1 MKSRNHSRGRLCHN
15 KKKAVRRFPK
25 GWNEKRVRALLD
37 HYENQTDEQA
47 AREDDAAYEDPLFT
61 MLAVPIE
68 LVPAVKKLIAKKAG

>member
-1 MKSRNHSRGRLCHN
+1 MKKQPKPGR
-15 KKKAVRRFPK
+15 KKTANQLPK
-25 GWNEKRVRALLD
+25 GWNEKKVRALLD

-47 AREDDAAYEDPLFT
+47 AREDDAAYENPRFT